1 MKKPFYYAKLEIDPL
16 EYAYKNKLNPYQFN
30 ALKYITRYK
39 YKNGIEDLEKAIHC
53 LEEFREIA
61 CKTNTNATISA
72 EVKFAIDPFEYGY
85 KNKLDEDEVMAIL
98 YITYS
103 VPTKAITI
111 LQKLIQIETE
121 NQKL

>member
-1 MKKPFYYAKLEIDPL
+1 MQKPSYYAKLEIDPL

-39 YKNGIEDLEKAIHC
+39 DKNGIEDLQKAIHC
-53 LEEFREIA
+53 LKEFIRIV
-61 CKTNTNATISA
+61 CQNNTNATVSA
-72 EVKFAIDPFEYGY
+72 EVKFAIDPLEYAY
-85 KNKLDEDEVMAIL
+85 RNKLDVDQMNAIL